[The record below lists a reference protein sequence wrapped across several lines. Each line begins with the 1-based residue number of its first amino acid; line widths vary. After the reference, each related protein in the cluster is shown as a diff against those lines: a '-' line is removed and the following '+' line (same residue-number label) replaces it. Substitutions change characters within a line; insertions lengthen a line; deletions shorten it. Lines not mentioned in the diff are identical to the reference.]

1 MEAAA
6 EAIMEP
12 TQEVTVEPAQEV
24 TVEATVV
31 EATLPAPTVSQPILQ
46 PPPATM
52 GHLVEVMVP
61 LTVEVME
68 VTVEPV
74 LEVMEAQPRVT
85 TPTMANRV
93 ATDMVSLQ
101 EVRDRGSTTTT
112 IEKQS
117 FIYLET
123 MLL

>member
-1 MEAAA
+1 M
-6 EAIMEP
+6 
-12 TQEVTVEPAQEV
+12 
-24 TVEATVV
+24 EATVEVIV
-31 EATLPAPTVSQPILQ
+31 EPMEVIMGPIREVSQLILQ

-52 GHLVEVMVP
+52 GPQVEEVMV
-61 LTVEVME
+61 LLAVEVME

-74 LEVMEAQPRVT
+74 LEVTEAQPRVT

-93 ATDMVSLQ
+93 AADMVSLQ
-101 EVRDRGSTTTT
+101 EVRDRDSTTTT

-123 MLL
+123 MLWYLNCI